1 MPTTN
6 SSLNYKIAMTGV
18 FSALSVVLALTP
30 VGYIQIPGTFIS
42 ITIMHIPAIL
52 AAITA
57 GLGPGI
63 AVGAVFGITSLIR
76 TAMSGGANP
85 FFVNP
90 AVSVLPRMLFPIAAW
105 AIFKA
110 FNAIPKMPKVISGA
124 FSAAIGTFVHT
135 ALVMFAIYAFYGSM
149 LIEGMAQTFEK
160 FGFAVDYIS
169 IIFRIHLA
177 IRNSETYFGQGIK
190 ANFIESHTINPLI
203 IMDCT
208 FYTKGFF
215 EIIAAVIICVVVLGS
230 IYAVAN
236 RKSKITK
243 LSEAEGDD
251 DSSEK

>member
-6 SSLNYKIAMTGV
+6 RSLNYKIAMTGV

-160 FGFAVDYIS
+160 FGFAGWNLTGFNGYA
-169 IIFRIHLA
+169 A
-177 IRNSETYFGQGIK
+177 IM
-190 ANFIESHTINPLI
+190 A
-203 IMDCT
+203 CT
-208 FYTKGFF
+208 LLTNGFF

-230 IYAVAN
+230 IYAVVN